1 MKPATTHPDSW
12 PVALDALVAAP
23 THHSLLMENDRVR
36 VIQTLIPPGE
46 MVPVHTHC
54 WPCVM
59 HVLSWSDFVR
69 RDEHGRVLLD
79 SRDLA
84 LPDPP
89 PAIVW
94 SEPLPPHSVENVG
107 SSVIRI
113 IAVELKDSVAS
124 R

>member
-1 MKPATTHPDSW
+1 MKAANPYPEKWPD
-12 PVALDALVAAP
+12 ALDALAAAP
-23 THHSLLMENDRVR
+23 AHHRLLMENDHVR

-46 MVPVHTHC
+46 TVPVHTHR

-69 RDEHGRVLLD
+69 RDEHGRVQLD
-79 SRDLA
+79 TRDLA

-113 IAVELKDSVAS
+113 IAVELKSSNVPA
-124 R
+124 